1 MSTFS
6 PVSYMDRSK
15 ITLIRPLIYAN
26 EKEIKNFVKRNNI
39 EVMVKSCPM
48 DGHSKREN
56 IKEYIYNHIED
67 IKNSIIK
74 NENIVDFYYDDK
86 DKSFDMVFYLDSVFD
101 RVDKLVYNTG
111 KIFDLNLSVESV
123 REISQKVME
132 DDPINDDITNKV
144 KCCDERMEY

>member
-1 MSTFS
+1 MPNVIVHCGIDDTSGFQYI
-6 PVSYMDRSK
+6 VYLDSYVEDFDDE
-15 ITLIRPLIYAN
+15 L
-26 EKEIKNFVKRNNI
+26 
-39 EVMVKSCPM
+39 
-48 DGHSKREN
+48 
-56 IKEYIYNHIED
+56 KEYIYNHIED

-74 NENIVDFYYDDK
+74 NENIADFYYDDK
-86 DKSFDMVFYLDSVFD
+86 DKCFDMVFYLDSVFD

-123 REISQKVME
+123 REISQKVLE

>member
-1 MSTFS
+1 MAK
-6 PVSYMDRSK
+6 VSISD
-15 ITLIRPLIYAN
+15 LIAN
-26 EKEIKNFVKRNNI
+26 DIVHCGIDDTSGFQYIVYLDSYVENFDD
-39 EVMVKSCPM
+39 EL
-48 DGHSKREN
+48 
-56 IKEYIYNHIED
+56 KEYIYNHIED
-67 IKNSIIK
+67 IKNSITK
-74 NENIVDFYYDDK
+74 NENIADFYYDDK

-132 DDPINDDITNKV
+132 DDLINDDITNKV

>member
-1 MSTFS
+1 MAK
-6 PVSYMDRSK
+6 VSISD
-15 ITLIRPLIYAN
+15 LIAN
-26 EKEIKNFVKRNNI
+26 DIVHCGIDDTSGFQYIVYLDTYVENFDD
-39 EVMVKSCPM
+39 EL
-48 DGHSKREN
+48 
-56 IKEYIYNHIED
+56 KEYIYNHIED

-74 NENIVDFYYDDK
+74 NENIADFYYDDK